1 MTLYTGDLRGAE
13 FVRADLS
20 GSRFRLAELAGVVM
34 RGVNLEGADI
44 DGWLDGLRINGV
56 EVGPL
61 VEAELARRDPG
72 RALRHAANPAGL
84 RAAWA
89 VLEATWAAAYDRVAA
104 MPEGTA
110 DLSVD
115 GEWSFAQTL
124 RHLVF
129 ATDGWL
135 RLAVLDEDHP
145 FHPLGLP
152 FTEFLDYASRL
163 DVDLNATPSYQE
175 VLEVRAGRVAMV
187 RDFIASATAQRLAE
201 VNGAPP
207 WEGDQRL
214 PVLTCLRV
222 IFDEEWEHYRFAV
235 RDLDLIEAGSPLV
248 DRPIAW
254 REVS

>member
-1 MTLYTGDLRGAE
+1 
-13 FVRADLS
+13 
-20 GSRFRLAELAGVVM
+20 M
-34 RGVNLEGADI
+34 RGVNLDGADI
-44 DGWLDGLRINGV
+44 DGWLDGMRINGV

-72 RALRHAANPAGL
+72 RALRHATDPAGL

-89 VLEATWAAAYDRVAA
+89 ALETTWAAAYDRVAA
-104 MPEGTA
+104 MPDGTA

-135 RLAVLDEDHP
+135 RLAVLDEDKP

-163 DVDLNATPSYQE
+163 DIDLNAAPSCQE
-175 VLEVRAGRVAMV
+175 VLEVRAERVAMV
-187 RDFIASATAQRLAE
+187 RDFIASVTANVWPR
-201 VNGAPP
+201 
-207 WEGDQRL
+207 
-214 PVLTCLRV
+214 
-222 IFDEEWEHYRFAV
+222 
-235 RDLDLIEAGSPLV
+235 
-248 DRPIAW
+248 
-254 REVS
+254 